1 MKKVLLSVVM
11 LVFAVSVNGQK
22 GNFSA
27 GVNLGLP
34 TADASDGYS
43 FALGAEVNYLFDV
56 SSDFK
61 AGVSASYL
69 TFFGKDIDFLGTT
82 IEIENAAVLPIA
94 GAVRYLASDKFSIGV
109 DSKNGL
115 TSCLSKL
122 LDGWKEDSS
131 IIFSNGSVS
140 SSSKSNFSMSSS
152 SSSSLKCHISMIIIV
167 LRII

>member
-43 FALGAEVNYLFDV
+43 FTLGAEVNYLFDV

-109 DSKNGL
+109 DLGYAIGISPDGNDGGFYYRPLIGYNLSEKMELNASYSGISVEGGTIANFGL
-115 TSCLSKL
+115 GLMFKL
-122 LDGWKEDSS
+122 
-131 IIFSNGSVS
+131 
-140 SSSKSNFSMSSS
+140 
-152 SSSSLKCHISMIIIV
+152 
-167 LRII
+167 

>member
-11 LVFAVSVNGQK
+11 LVFAVSVNAQK

-109 DSKNGL
+109 DLGYAIGISPDGNDGGFYYRPLIGYNLSEKMELNASYSGISVEGGTIANFGL
-115 TSCLSKL
+115 GLMFKL
-122 LDGWKEDSS
+122 
-131 IIFSNGSVS
+131 
-140 SSSKSNFSMSSS
+140 
-152 SSSSLKCHISMIIIV
+152 
-167 LRII
+167 

>member
-1 MKKVLLSVVM
+1 M

-43 FALGAEVNYLFDV
+43 FTLGAEVNYLFDV

-109 DSKNGL
+109 DLGYAIGISPDGNDGGFYYRPLIGYNLSEKMELNASYSGISVEGGTIANFGL
-115 TSCLSKL
+115 GLMFKL
-122 LDGWKEDSS
+122 
-131 IIFSNGSVS
+131 
-140 SSSKSNFSMSSS
+140 
-152 SSSSLKCHISMIIIV
+152 
-167 LRII
+167 